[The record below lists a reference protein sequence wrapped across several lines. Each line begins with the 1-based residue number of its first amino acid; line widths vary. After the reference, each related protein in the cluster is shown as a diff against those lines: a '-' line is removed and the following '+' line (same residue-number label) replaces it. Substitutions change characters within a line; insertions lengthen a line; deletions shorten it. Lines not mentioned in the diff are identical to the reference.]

1 MSFII
6 LKVEDIYVNIMHNE
20 RVYEYVLA
28 HCSFYVAKALIVLIN
43 QILC

>member
-6 LKVEDIYVNIMHNE
+6 LKVEDIYVNIMHN
-20 RVYEYVLA
+20 EYVLA